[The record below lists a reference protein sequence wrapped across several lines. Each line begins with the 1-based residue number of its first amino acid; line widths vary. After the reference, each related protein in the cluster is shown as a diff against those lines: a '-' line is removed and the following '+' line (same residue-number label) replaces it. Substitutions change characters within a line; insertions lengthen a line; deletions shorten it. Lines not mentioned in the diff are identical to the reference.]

1 MACELSQQKKIKIG
15 IKLPI
20 YEFEI
25 DIIWLFIFFIWK
37 GELDKMDFQKY
48 IHVL

>member
-37 GELDKMDFQKY
+37 GELDKMDF
-48 IHVL
+48 